1 MGAQENE
8 IDNSNIWN
16 SSSLDKDM
24 KLEFE
29 PLRVSKDGN
38 LVEIFP
44 FELRS
49 ERRILSVME
58 AEA

>member
-1 MGAQENE
+1 MMVFKGHV
-8 IDNSNIWN
+8 
-16 SSSLDKDM
+16 